1 MSLRPYRT
9 SILLGVTFTVLLS
22 TFWFL
27 PQLAFIIFISL
38 LLQLLLTPLVDRMT
52 KRMPRALACGFAL
65 IFLLVIIF
73 GILTI
78 VTSTLIPTFTRFV
91 TDFPELSEKIEQ
103 MPFIHNSTVLADS
116 LDSLWAELK
125 NASVDALKGSL
136 DIVVS
141 LFGKVIDFVIIL
153 FVTFYLLKDGDTIK
167 AYLASRFPRRDY
179 TRVLNLFNN
188 ILHALRIY
196 IVSQLIICC
205 ITATVVFLYYTVRG
219 LPYASVFAVVSGLCE
234 FIPVLGPTVAS
245 AFGVILTA
253 TVSPMI
259 ALQTIL
265 FYLCLTQVNHNV
277 VTPTLIGK
285 TLNLHPIAIILG
297 IILGGELLA
306 APGMFLAVPFIV
318 ICKLVI
324 EDIYRDR
331 LETKDKLKR
340 SRWLNHKSTND

>member
-9 SILLGVTFTVLLS
+9 SILLAVTFTILLS
-22 TFWFL
+22 TFWSL
-27 PQLAFIIFISL
+27 PQLAFIIFLSL
-38 LLQLLLTPLVDRMT
+38 LLQLLLAPLVDRLA
-52 KRMPRALACGFAL
+52 KRMPRAAACGLAL
-65 IFLLVIIF
+65 LALLLVIF
-73 GILTI
+73 GVLTV

-91 TDFPELSEKIEQ
+91 TDFPELTEKIEQ
-103 MPFIHNSTVLADS
+103 LPFIHNSTVLADS
-116 LDSLWAELK
+116 LDSLWLELK

-136 DIVVS
+136 DIIVS

-153 FVTFYLLKDGDTIK
+153 FVTFYLLKDGEQIK

-179 TRVLNLFNN
+179 TRVQTLFDN
-188 ILHALRIY
+188 ILAALRTY

-205 ITATVVFLYYTVRG
+205 ITATIVFLYYTVRG

-265 FYLCLTQVNHNV
+265 FYLCLTQVNHNLV
-277 VTPTLIGK
+277 SPTLIGK
-285 TLNLHPIAIILG
+285 SLNLHPIAIILG
-297 IILGGELLA
+297 IMLGGELLGA
-306 APGMFLAVPFIV
+306 AGMFLAVPFIV

-331 LETKDKLKR
+331 IEMKDKLKR
-340 SRWLNHKSTND
+340 SRWLNHKQTD

>member
-9 SILLGVTFTVLLS
+9 SILLGVTFTLLLS

-38 LLQLLLTPLVDRMT
+38 LLQLLLTPLVDRMA
-52 KRMPRALACGFAL
+52 KRLPRAAACGIAL
-65 IFLLVIIF
+65 LALLFVFF

-91 TDFPELSEKIEQ
+91 TDFPALSEKIEQ
-103 MPFIHNSTVLADS
+103 MPFIHDSTVLADS
-116 LDSLWAELK
+116 FDNLWMELK

-136 DIVVS
+136 DIIVA

-153 FVTFYLLKDGDTIK
+153 FVTFYLLKDGEQIK
-167 AYLASRFPRRDY
+167 SYLASRFPRRDY

-219 LPYASVFAVVSGLCE
+219 LPYASVFAVVSGMCE

-245 AFGVILTA
+245 AFGTILTA

-259 ALQTIL
+259 ALQTVL
-265 FYLCLTQVNHNV
+265 FYLVLTQVNHNF

-285 TLNLHPIAIILG
+285 TLNLHPIAIILS
-297 IILGGELLA
+297 IILGGELLGA
-306 APGMFLAVPFIV
+306 AGMFLAVPFVV

-340 SRWLNHKSTND
+340 SRWLNHRMEE

>member
-9 SILLGVTFTVLLS
+9 SILLAVTFTILLS
-22 TFWFL
+22 TFWSL
-27 PQLAFIIFISL
+27 PQLAFIIFLSL
-38 LLQLLLTPLVDRMT
+38 LLQLLLAPLVDRLA
-52 KRMPRALACGFAL
+52 KRMPRASACGLAL
-65 IFLLVIIF
+65 LALLLVIF
-73 GILTI
+73 GVLTV

-91 TDFPELSEKIEQ
+91 TDFPELTEKIEQ
-103 MPFIHNSTVLADS
+103 LPFIHNSTVLADS
-116 LDSLWAELK
+116 LDSLWLELK

-136 DIVVS
+136 DIIVS

-153 FVTFYLLKDGDTIK
+153 FVTFYLLKDGEQIK

-179 TRVLNLFNN
+179 TRVQTLFDN
-188 ILHALRIY
+188 ILAALRTY

-205 ITATVVFLYYTVRG
+205 ITATIVFLYYTVRG

-265 FYLCLTQVNHNV
+265 FYLCLTQVNHNLV
-277 VTPTLIGK
+277 SPTLIGK
-285 TLNLHPIAIILG
+285 SLNLHPIAIILG
-297 IILGGELLA
+297 IMLGGELLGA
-306 APGMFLAVPFIV
+306 AGMFLAVPFIV

-331 LETKDKLKR
+331 IEMKDKLKR
-340 SRWLNHKSTND
+340 SRWLNHKQTD